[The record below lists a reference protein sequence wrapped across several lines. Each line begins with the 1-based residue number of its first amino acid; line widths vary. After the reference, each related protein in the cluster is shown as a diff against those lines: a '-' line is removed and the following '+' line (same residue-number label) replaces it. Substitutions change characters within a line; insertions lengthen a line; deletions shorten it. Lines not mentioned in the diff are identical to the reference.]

1 MFIGSEGILGI
12 ITEAWMR
19 VRKRPSFRASTTVR
33 FKDFYAGADAVR
45 AISQAGLYPANCRL
59 LQAEEAAYTG
69 PADKDAAVVVL
80 SFESADHPVDA
91 WMKRAL
97 ELVAEH
103 GGSWDAEALLDQG
116 SHRAGAAGEWRDKFV
131 RMPYLSE
138 HMVARGIAATT
149 FESAI
154 TWDRFK
160 DFHSNV
166 MDATRKAIKR
176 VTGREGSLTCR
187 FTHLYPDG
195 PAPYFTL
202 TCPLDKTKMLDQL
215 RDITHVGLQALVENG
230 GTITHH
236 HAVGRLHRPY
246 YDQQRPELFAK
257 ALRAAKRALDPKGML
272 NPGVLIDPDR

>member
-1 MFIGSEGILGI
+1 MP
-12 ITEAWMR
+12 APMR
-19 VRKRPSFRASTTVR
+19 CAPSRRPACIRPIAGCCRRKKRLHRAGR
-33 FKDFYAGADAVR
+33 QGR
-45 AISQAGLYPANCRL
+45 
-59 LQAEEAAYTG
+59 
-69 PADKDAAVVVL
+69 AVVVL

-97 ELVAEH
+97 ELAAEH
-103 GGSWDAEALLDQG
+103 GGSWDAEALSDKG
-116 SHRAGAAGEWRDKFV
+116 SHRAGAAGEWREKFV
-131 RMPYLSE
+131 RMPYFSE

-195 PAPYFTL
+195 RRPTSPSPAPWTRRR
-202 TCPLDKTKMLDQL
+202 CS
-215 RDITHVGLQALVENG
+215 INSGHQACGAAGAG
-230 GTITHH
+230 G
-236 HAVGRLHRPY
+236 
-246 YDQQRPELFAK
+246 
-257 ALRAAKRALDPKGML
+257 
-272 NPGVLIDPDR
+272 